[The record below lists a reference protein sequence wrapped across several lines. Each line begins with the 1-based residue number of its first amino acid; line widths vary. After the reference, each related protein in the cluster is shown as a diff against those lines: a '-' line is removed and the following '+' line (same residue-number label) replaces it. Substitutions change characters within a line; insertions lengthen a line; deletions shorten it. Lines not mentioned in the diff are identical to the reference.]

1 LHSIQPPTHFLENR
15 KQRLLGC
22 MRAWDAAD
30 DWCPKTPR
38 REVYRTGMVLM
49 LHLRANR
56 QHVRSLFVVDVV
68 AAWLRG
74 AGRAEVEGKEEG
86 KERKE
91 EGKERKEEGKE
102 RKEEGKERK
111 EEGVAVALGG
121 GGLTVVLP
129 VRPRKDC
136 LVEYAAAVPLPA

>member
-1 LHSIQPPTHFLENR
+1 
-15 KQRLLGC
+15 
-22 MRAWDAAD
+22 MRAWDVAD

-38 REVYRTGMVLM
+38 REVYRTGTVLM
-49 LHLRANR
+49 LYLRANR

-86 KERKE
+86 KE
-91 EGKERKEEGKE
+91 GKERKEEGA
-102 RKEEGKERK
+102 
-111 EEGVAVALGG
+111 VVALGG
-121 GGLTVVLP
+121 GGWAVALP
-129 VRPRKDC
+129 VRPRKDY

>member
-1 LHSIQPPTHFLENR
+1 
-15 KQRLLGC
+15 

-38 REVYRTGMVLM
+38 REVYRTGTVLM

-74 AGRAEVEGKEEG
+74 AGRAEVEEKEEEKEEEKVG
-86 KERKE
+86 KERE
-91 EGKERKEEGKE
+91 EGA
-102 RKEEGKERK
+102 
-111 EEGVAVALGG
+111 VVALGG
-121 GGLTVVLP
+121 GGWAVALP
-129 VRPRKDC
+129 VRPWKDY